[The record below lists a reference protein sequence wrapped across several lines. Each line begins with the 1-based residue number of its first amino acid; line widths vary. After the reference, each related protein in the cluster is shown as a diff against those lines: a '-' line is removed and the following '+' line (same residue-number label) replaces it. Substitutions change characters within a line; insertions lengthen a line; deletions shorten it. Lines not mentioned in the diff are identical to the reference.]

1 MKSSTFVFWGVF
13 AAAVLASFLLPKW
26 LIFILALA
34 LSRGLAALSVVVLI
48 HLGLVSFGQALF
60 FALSAYVV
68 GTLMK
73 YLGWNEIVS
82 SMLAG
87 ITMSFVLAVFLGPLL
102 ARYRAIFFAM
112 LTMAFSM
119 VLYGLLVKAYDITSG
134 TDGLPILKPTF
145 LGFQIPSEYQNQILF
160 LVTLSIV
167 FGLGYVIQRYFN
179 SPIGKLSL
187 AIKSNEIR
195 VEYLGLSPNKVVYTA
210 YIISAVLAGAG
221 GVLTAFITGHIEPN
235 MAYWSTSGEFVI
247 VAVLG
252 GSGSVIA
259 PISGAILFEFLRTY
273 AYKYAPYTWQ
283 IFLGGILLIIILLQP
298 NGLWDAVERFIKGR
312 VDKWKPSSKPL
323 D

>member
-1 MKSSTFVFWGVF
+1 MKSSTFLFWGMFV
-13 AAAVLASFLLPKW
+13 AAILAGFLLPKW

-34 LSRGLAALSVVVLI
+34 LSRGLAALSVVVLM

-60 FALSAYVV
+60 FALSTYVV
-68 GTLMK
+68 GLLMK
-73 YLGWNEIVS
+73 YFGWNEMVS
-82 SMLAG
+82 SMLVG
-87 ITMSFVLAVFLGPLL
+87 VTVSLVLAIFLGLLL

-119 VLYGLLVKAYDITSG
+119 VLYGFLVKAYDITSG

-145 LGFQIPSEYQNQILF
+145 LGFQIPSEYQTQVLF
-160 LVTLSIV
+160 WLALSV
-167 FGLGYVIQRYFN
+167 VWGLGYIIHHYFN
-179 SPIGKLSL
+179 SPLGKLAL
-187 AIKSNEIR
+187 AIKRNEIR
-195 VEYLGLSPNKVVYTA
+195 VEYLGLSPNRVVYIA
-210 YIISAVLAGAG
+210 YIISAVLAGTS

-283 IFLGGILLIIILLQP
+283 IFLGGLLLVIILLQP
-298 NGLWDAVERFIKGR
+298 SGLWSTVEQFTQGLMKR
-312 VDKWKPSSKPL
+312 WKPF
-323 D
+323 